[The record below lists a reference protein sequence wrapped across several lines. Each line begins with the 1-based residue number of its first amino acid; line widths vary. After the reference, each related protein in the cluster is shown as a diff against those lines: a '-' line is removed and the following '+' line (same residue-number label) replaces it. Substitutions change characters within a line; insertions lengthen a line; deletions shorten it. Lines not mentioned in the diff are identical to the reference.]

1 MEPEEEDEESEELGD
16 GAETHRLVIR
26 GCILE

>member
-16 GAETHRLVIR
+16 GGETHRLVIR
-26 GCILE
+26 GCIE